1 MMRFAFLFLIL
12 ILLLGGPMGCVAEKS
27 GNWMPSFWEGKFPV
41 MVIAHR
47 GFSGSAPENTLAAF
61 KKAMEIK
68 SDVIEFDVRFS
79 RDGHLV
85 VFHDDTLERTTHV
98 QGKVADHT
106 LKALQQ
112 LDAGSWFNPVFAG
125 ERIPTLKE
133 VLDVTRGRIRLNIEI
148 KKGDHGKYSM
158 LDLADQTLHE
168 VEKAEMEQQVLFSSF
183 DLSALER
190 VHEKNPRVPVA
201 FITRDPWNIPQ
212 DAMKGKSF
220 PVLNPRKS
228 VLNENNLSM
237 ARQQGIRVNVW
248 TLNTEEEME
257 KFISMGVN
265 GIITDHP
272 DRLIELLKRRYR

>member
-1 MMRFAFLFLIL
+1 
-12 ILLLGGPMGCVAEKS
+12 
-27 GNWMPSFWEGKFPV
+27 MPSFWEGKFPV
-41 MVIAHR
+41 MGIAHR

-79 RDGHLV
+79 KDGHLV
-85 VFHDDTLERTTHV
+85 VFHDDTLERTTRV

-106 LKALQQ
+106 LKELQQ

-133 VLDVTRGRIRLNIEI
+133 VLDLTRGRIRLNIEL
-148 KKGDHGKYSM
+148 KKGDHGKYNM
-158 LDLADQTLHE
+158 FDLANQALRE
-168 VEKAEMEQQVLFSSF
+168 VEKAGMERQVLFSSF
-183 DLSALER
+183 DLSAVER
-190 VHEKNPRVPVA
+190 VREKNSQIQVA
-201 FITRDPWNIPQ
+201 LITSGPWNFPQ

-257 KFISMGVN
+257 KFISMGVD

-272 DRLIELLKRRYR
+272 DRLIELLKKKYH